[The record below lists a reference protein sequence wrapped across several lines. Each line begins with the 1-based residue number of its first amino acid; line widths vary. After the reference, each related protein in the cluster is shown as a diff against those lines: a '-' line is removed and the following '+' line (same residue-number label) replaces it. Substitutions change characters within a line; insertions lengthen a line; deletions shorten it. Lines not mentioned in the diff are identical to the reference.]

1 MTKQTMIRNY
11 RKFSPVDG
19 YVLGFIYKHNLYA
32 IEVREIAP
40 RYIKLEHESSKKGGC
55 EKLQFRL
62 NNQYKEQLIRKGAE
76 CLGTEEMLVG
86 TYNKGVEFERIITEK
101 SGQEFR
107 GKDSVPFYMG
117 GDLNINGKELQV
129 KLEGAQIVVARTLEN
144 LKRGKARGQP
154 FPLHR
159 VMLDK

>member
-1 MTKQTMIRNY
+1 MTKQTMIKNY

-32 IEVREIAP
+32 IIVEEIMP
-40 RYIKLEHESSKKGGC
+40 RFMRVERESSKKGGC

-76 CLGTEEMLVG
+76 CLGSEDLLVG
-86 TYNKGVEFERIITEK
+86 QYNKGVEFERLITERD
-101 SGQEFR
+101 GQEFR

-117 GDLNINGKELQV
+117 GDVNIGGKELQV
-129 KLEGAQIVVARTLEN
+129 KLDGAQIVVARTLEN
-144 LKRGKARGQP
+144 LKRGKVRQ
-154 FPLHR
+154 
-159 VMLDK
+159 

>member
-19 YVLGFIYKHNLYA
+19 YVLGFTYKHNVYA
-32 IEVREIAP
+32 IEVKEIAP

-76 CLGTEEMLVG
+76 CLGNEDILVG
-86 TYNKGVEFERIITEK
+86 QYNKGVEFE
-101 SGQEFR
+101 S
-107 GKDSVPFYMG
+107 
-117 GDLNINGKELQV
+117 NGRELQV
-129 KLEGAQIVVARTLEN
+129 KFEGAQIVVARTLEN
-144 LKRGKARGQP
+144 LKRGKVR
-154 FPLHR
+154 
-159 VMLDK
+159 K